1 MKVPFCDLTIQ
12 HKKLEN
18 EISSSIKRVINN
30 SAFILGD
37 EVTSFEQEFSNY
49 LGVNHFIGT
58 SSGTSALLV
67 ALKALDICINDEVI
81 LPAMSF
87 YATAEAV
94 AFIGAKPV
102 FVDIDPSNCNIN
114 ISQIEEKISNK
125 TKLILPVHLYGYPAN
140 LDEINKI
147 ANKFNL
153 KVLSDCAHAAGA
165 TYNGKKVGAIED
177 IAAFSYYPS
186 KNLGCIGEAGG
197 IATND
202 EKLADLCLKYR
213 DHGSTRK
220 FEHTHIGLNARM
232 DGLNAAVLSV
242 KLKYLDDWNRD
253 RKRIASMYTDMLSN
267 LNFETPIVEK
277 NSSHVYHVYQ
287 IQIKNRD
294 YVLTKMQEKGIGV
307 NIHYPVPLHLHK
319 GFSFLNNK
327 KGDFPAAEKLAENTL
342 SLPCYPYM
350 KDEQVE
356 YVCKVLKSIISLRS
370 L

>member
-1 MKVPFCDLTIQ
+1 MSIKVPFCDLTIQ
-12 HKKLEN
+12 HKKLIS
-18 EISSSIKRVINN
+18 EINSAIKRVIDN

-37 EVTSFEQEFSNY
+37 EVNSFEKEFSNY
-49 LGVNHFIGT
+49 MGVNYFIGT

-67 ALKALDICINDEVI
+67 ALKALDIGINDEVI

-102 FVDIDPSNCNIN
+102 FVDIDPSTCNIN
-114 ISQIEEKISNK
+114 VSQIEEKISNK

-140 LDEINKI
+140 LDRILKI
-147 ANKFNL
+147 TKKFNL
-153 KVLSDCAHAAGA
+153 KILTDCAHASGA
-165 TYNGKKVGAIED
+165 TYNGKKVGSIED
-177 IAAFSYYPS
+177 IAAFSFYPS

-202 EKLADLCLKYR
+202 EKLADLCRKYR
-213 DHGSTRK
+213 DHGSAKK
-220 FEHTHIGLNARM
+220 FEHTHVGLNARM

-242 KLKYLDDWNRD
+242 KLKYLDDWNQD
-253 RKRIASMYTDMLSN
+253 RKKIAGIYTKILSS
-267 LNFETPIVEK
+267 LNIETPIVEK
-277 NSSHVYHVYQ
+277 NLSHVFHIYQ

-319 GFSFLNNK
+319 GLLYLNNK
-327 KGDFPAAEKLAENTL
+327 TGDFPVAEKLAKNTL

-356 YVCKVLKSIISLRS
+356 YVCEVLKSFI
-370 L
+370 